1 MNRAPLTVIMLMRVF
16 LPFALGY
23 YLSYFYRTVNAVI
36 APDLIRD
43 LDINANSLGLLT
55 GTYFITFAAFQLPLG
70 ILLDRVGPRKTEAVL
85 LIFAAAGA
93 LVFSFAES
101 VGVLII
107 GRGLI
112 GFGVS
117 ACLMAS
123 FKAFAD
129 WFPKE
134 KLALTNGLV
143 LAAGGVGAITATA
156 PVETAL
162 QFTDWRGVFMVL
174 AGASLVAAA
183 VIYFVVPERPEAMK
197 KASAPSIET
206 EIRELGQIF
215 KSPIFIRLIPFCVL
229 SQSTSLSILTL
240 WVGPWLR
247 DVGGLER
254 DEVANSLLFIAFAL
268 MAGFMTTGVIAER
281 FSRIGIKTLTFSTGG
296 MIFFAV
302 FQIIIVFGDP
312 SFALPIWMLFA
323 FTSTT
328 GAVAYAGL
336 SQNFDSSLIG
346 RVNTALNLMIFI
358 GAFSFQWG
366 IGAIINLWPAAA
378 DGRFAPDGYQTA
390 FVALLILQGLAI
402 VWLWASKF
410 IWPDYKI

>member
-1 MNRAPLTVIMLMRVF
+1 MNKAPLSFLMLVRVF
-16 LPFALGY
+16 LPFAIGY

-43 LDINANSLGLLT
+43 IGINANSLGLLT
-55 GTYFITFAAFQLPLG
+55 GAYFITFAAFQLPLG
-70 ILLDRVGPRKTEAVL
+70 ILLDRIGPRKCESAL
-85 LIFAAAGA
+85 LLFAGA
-93 LVFSFAES
+93 GAFVFAFAES
-101 VGVLII
+101 VEILIL

-134 KLALTNGLV
+134 KLALINGLV
-143 LAAGGVGAITATA
+143 LAAGGLGAITATA
-156 PVETAL
+156 PVEAAL
-162 QFTDWRGVFMVL
+162 QLTDWRGVFIFLAVL
-174 AGASLVAAA
+174 SLVAAA
-183 VIYFVVPERPEAMK
+183 IIYFVVPERPDDMK
-197 KASAPSIET
+197 QSTASSLGT
-206 EIRELGQIF
+206 QIREIGYIF
-215 KSPIFIRLIPFCVL
+215 KSPIFIRFIPLCVL

-247 DVGGLER
+247 DVGGMER
-254 DEVANSLLFIAFAL
+254 EAVANSLLLIAAAL
-268 MAGFMTTGVIAER
+268 MAGFMTTGFIAER
-281 FSRIGIKTLTFSTGG
+281 FGRIGIKTLTFSTGG
-296 MIFFAV
+296 MIVFAFFQILVVFGNLSFAV
-302 FQIIIVFGDP
+302 PV
-312 SFALPIWMLFA
+312 WMLVA

-336 SQNFDSSLIG
+336 SQSFDSGLIG
-346 RVNTALNLMIFI
+346 RVNTALNLLVFI

-366 IGAIINLWPAAA
+366 IGAVINLWPVAA
-378 DGRFAPDGYQTA
+378 DGRFAIEGYQAA
-390 FVALLILQGLAI
+390 FISLLVLQGLAL
-402 VWLWASKF
+402 VWLWVSKY